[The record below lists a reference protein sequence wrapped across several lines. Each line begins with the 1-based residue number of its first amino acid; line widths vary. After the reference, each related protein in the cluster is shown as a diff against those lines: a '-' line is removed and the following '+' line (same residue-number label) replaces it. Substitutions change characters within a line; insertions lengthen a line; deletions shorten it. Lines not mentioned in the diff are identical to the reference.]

1 MIENKQKEFHDRTT
15 KRISTWTMVISEINK
30 KKRWSFIMVIIE
42 KNRLKQDT
50 NLHTSRNFFNL
61 CYNYVCIYLL
71 SLRIRY
77 ISINQTNV
85 KRRDVTTP
93 TKMFPSATKWNLA
106 EKQKTI
112 RSTEQGEVSC
122 HFYPAFLSFSSSR
135 ENPGTYLWDRES
147 RRKSAERE
155 TLVAD

>member
-1 MIENKQKEFHDRTT
+1 MAINK
-15 KRISTWTMVISEINK
+15 ISK
-30 KKRWSFIMVIIE
+30 KKRWSFIMVIFE

-50 NLHTSRNFFNL
+50 NLHTSCNFFDL

-71 SLRIRY
+71 SLRIQY

-85 KRRDVTTP
+85 KRRDVTNP

-106 EKQKTI
+106 EEQKTI
-112 RSTEQGEVSC
+112 RSNEQGEVSC
-122 HFYPAFLSFSSSR
+122 YFYPAFLSFSSCR